1 MTTPGSFRRPA
12 ARASRSTDV
21 IAITVTS
28 CRPAGVGPI
37 TAAEKAVQRAVHY
50 AVDKKDAVA
59 VAAAGNADGCQS
71 QNNGDPN
78 RPTVVPTPAW
88 FSEDVLTV
96 AATTRS
102 GKVAD
107 FSVRGPWVGI
117 AAPGTEITTLD
128 PASSGLTNQALTAEG
143 QARPI
148 EGTSYAAAYVA
159 GLAALV
165 RQHRPEHD
173 ARKVTNRIESTAA
186 HPDAIGGWND
196 QVGFGVVRPVEAL
209 TESVPGE

>member
-1 MTTPGSFRRPA
+1 M
-12 ARASRSTDV
+12 
-21 IAITVTS
+21 
-28 CRPAGVGPI
+28 
-37 TAAEKAVQRAVHY
+37 
-50 AVDKKDAVA
+50 
-59 VAAAGNADGCQS
+59 
-71 QNNGDPN
+71 
-78 RPTVVPTPAW
+78 
-88 FSEDVLTV
+88 
-96 AATTRS
+96 
-102 GKVAD
+102 
-107 FSVRGPWVGI
+107 RGPWVGI
-117 AAPGTEITTLD
+117 AAPRHRDHHPGPGIVR
-128 PASSGLTNQALTAEG
+128 PHNQALTAEG

-173 ARKVTNRIESTAA
+173 ARKVTNRIESAAA